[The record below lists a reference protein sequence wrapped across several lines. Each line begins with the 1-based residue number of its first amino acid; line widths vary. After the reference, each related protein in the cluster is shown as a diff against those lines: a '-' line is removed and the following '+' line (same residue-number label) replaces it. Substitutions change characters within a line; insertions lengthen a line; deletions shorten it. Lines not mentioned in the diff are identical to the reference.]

1 MPNEILTLWCLI
13 DWTPF
18 LIAIKSAMLAIVI
31 NDGLIFLAL
40 VTDGDHGM
48 ELQMSLI
55 NEEGT
60 LSMPSVR
67 KETVVDRQQA
77 LDSSSSEDDENSN
90 ETALSNSFV
99 PLPVKSLEVLQQ
111 WFEDHKD
118 SPYPDKEEKEALAKE
133 SGITPVQVI

>member
-1 MPNEILTLWCLI
+1 
-13 DWTPF
+13 
-18 LIAIKSAMLAIVI
+18 MLAIVI